1 MIEIHPCIQADSR
14 DIMSKFWII
23 GGAVALA
30 LVGVP
35 FITRAS
41 NAAQN
46 VFVRSGVA
54 GVPELIQGR
63 IQIPVSVEVANFS
76 GINASVNNMFA
87 AIYYHNSK
95 GIKTLAARSTQQYAL
110 NLPSGKTVNQTMQFQ
125 IDPLDMADIVASKV
139 TMFEVEITF
148 DFANI
153 QQKKSV
159 PVDISGI
166 MSRIRNFVPFNLL
179 GAKLS

>member
-14 DIMSKFWII
+14 AIMNKIWII
-23 GGAVALA
+23 GGVAFAV
-30 LVGVP
+30 LVGIP

-41 NAAQN
+41 NATQN
-46 VFVRSGVA
+46 VFIRSGVA

-76 GINASVNNMFA
+76 GISASVNNMFA
-87 AIYYHNSK
+87 AIYYQNSK
-95 GIKTLAARSTQQYAL
+95 NERTLAARSTQQYAL
-110 NLPSGKTVNQTMQFQ
+110 NLPSGRTVNQTMQFQ
-125 IDPLDMADIVASKV
+125 LDPFDMVDIIASKV
-139 TMFEVEITF
+139 TKFEVEVTF